1 MSQATIYIID
11 DHEDGREGLQALLSV
26 HGYRTESFS
35 DAAQFLQMANR
46 TETGCV
52 ITDFRMEEING
63 LELLTQLKKE
73 KSVLPVIL
81 VSAYATVPEAVQIMQ
96 QGALTLIQKPYSE
109 QQILDTVELALKI
122 NARQLL
128 EQGHQTELQEQ
139 FLTLSEEEL
148 QILELLVSG
157 TTSKEIALRLDISS
171 RTIDRRKQAIFT
183 KLNVD
188 SIAELT
194 MLYIEWSQINEGS
207 RQFEPN

>member
-11 DHEDGREGLQALLSV
+11 DHEDGREALQALLSV

-109 QQILDTVELALKI
+109 QQILDAVELALKI

-128 EQGHQTELQEQ
+128 ERGHQTELQEQ

-207 RQFEPN
+207 RQFGPN